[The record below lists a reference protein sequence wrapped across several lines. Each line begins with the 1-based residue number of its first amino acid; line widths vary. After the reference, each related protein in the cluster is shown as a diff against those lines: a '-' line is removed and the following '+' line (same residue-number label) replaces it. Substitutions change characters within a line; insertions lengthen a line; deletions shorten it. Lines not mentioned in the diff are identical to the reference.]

1 MLPGEPVLTVFFYS
15 SLAAVVA
22 ALGALPFGF
31 AARLHSA
38 WVGAAYA
45 LASGLML
52 GSGYLLITHGLKTAP
67 LLALLGASAGV
78 AYTFWTQSYAGT
90 GELDTRPDH
99 EVRPEEGYKAI
110 LQNTLHSASE
120 GVAIGAAMAVDLRF
134 GIFLALALA
143 LHNVG
148 EGMALTELL
157 GRQGMRPRESAGL
170 CVFTNVSQP
179 LLAIVTFAMMPALG
193 RFEPVVLGFAAG
205 ALLHLVLTE
214 LVPASY
220 ERAAKPL
227 VAVLMSTAT
236 AAVVFLETIL
246 VSGGG
251 LP

>member
-1 MLPGEPVLTVFFYS
+1 MLSGEPVLTVFFYS

-31 AARLHSA
+31 SKRLDPA
-38 WVGAAYA
+38 WVGSAYA

-52 GSGYLLITHGLKTAP
+52 GSGYLLIADGLKTAP
-67 LLALLGASAGV
+67 LFTLLGGGAGV

-90 GELDTRPDH
+90 DELDTSPDR
-99 EVRPEEGYKAI
+99 EVGAEEGYKAI

-120 GVAIGAAMAVDLRF
+120 GVAIGAAMVVDLRF
-134 GIFLALALA
+134 GVFLALALA

-157 GRQGMRPRESAGL
+157 GRQGMRPRQSAGL

-179 LLAIVTFAMMPALG
+179 LLAIVTFALMPALG

-227 VAVLMSTAT
+227 VAFLMSTAT
-236 AAVVFLETIL
+236 AAVVFLEAVL
-246 VSGGG
+246 VHGSR
-251 LP
+251 